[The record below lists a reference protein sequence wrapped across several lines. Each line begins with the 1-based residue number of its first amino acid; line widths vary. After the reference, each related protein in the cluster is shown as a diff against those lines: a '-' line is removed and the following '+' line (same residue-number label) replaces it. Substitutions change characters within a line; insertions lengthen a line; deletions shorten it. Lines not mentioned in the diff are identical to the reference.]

1 MYELTKERIEQ
12 LPDTIFFSV
21 GSGTVGYPPCEP
33 FYRWL
38 SSVLQPIFYDKEWL
52 AKQDITVVEE
62 PAANHLPIF
71 RVSAS
76 KEWFLR
82 ECSCLLENE
91 EYRRYLDE
99 PAYYFGFTEP
109 EGYQELNDKTRG
121 KLFYLVDGE
130 FHD

>member
-62 PAANHLPIF
+62 PAANHLPRICKQGVVF
-71 RVSAS
+71 KRV
-76 KEWFLR
+76 FLFTR
-82 ECSCLLENE
+82 E
-91 EYRRYLDE
+91 
-99 PAYYFGFTEP
+99 
-109 EGYQELNDKTRG
+109 RG
-121 KLFYLVDGE
+121 I
-130 FHD
+130 